1 MKLRKVFSVE
11 KILFLGKVG
20 KKILYVVSLIKLG
33 KVEVP
38 LRTIIRRAGL
48 MHALL
53 FFKKYVYLKFLVKLV
68 VSKLREITEEV

>member
-53 FFKKYVYLKFLVKLV
+53 FFKMYVYLKFLVKLV

>member
-1 MKLRKVFSVE
+1 M
-11 KILFLGKVG
+11 
-20 KKILYVVSLIKLG
+20 YVVSLIKLG
-33 KVEVP
+33 KVEAL

-53 FFKKYVYLKFLVKLV
+53 FFKMYVYLKFLVKLV

>member
-1 MKLRKVFSVE
+1 
-11 KILFLGKVG
+11 
-20 KKILYVVSLIKLG
+20 
-33 KVEVP
+33 
-38 LRTIIRRAGL
+38 